1 MKPIDFA
8 TTPFA
13 AHPPSLNK
21 LLLIRCNLVLAASG
35 HPASFTS
42 LQEAL
47 DSLASIGIS
56 EIISDFAS
64 GRQPWGTADFAALH
78 DRTDANCYALLC
90 DDQWACDVD
99 EDKAVFVQ
107 LRYGI
112 ADYVQ
117 EVMAQWMLATLEL
130 RQAFADHQPAPT
142 SDPDVKYWVITGR
155 LPGNDEDSSG
165 TYGPCTRAEAIAAFT
180 ADQQDGENLEYIRAR
195 YGDTIFISFTFSS
208 STPIE

>member
-42 LQEAL
+42 LQAAL

-56 EIISDFAS
+56 EITSDFAA
-64 GRQPWGTADFAALH
+64 GRQPWDAPDFSALH
-78 DRTDANCYALLC
+78 KHTDANCYALLA

-99 EDKAVFVQ
+99 DDKAVFVQ
-107 LRYGI
+107 LRFGI

-117 EVMAQWMLATLEL
+117 EIMAQWMLATLEL
-130 RQAFADHQPAPT
+130 RQAVADHQPAPT

-155 LPGNDEDSSG
+155 LPDGDDESG
-165 TYGPCTRAEAIAAFT
+165 TYGPCTEQQANEQFT
-180 ADQQDGENLEYIRAR
+180 A
-195 YGDTIFISFTFSS
+195 FIAQAYEDDASELIIHLVASS
-208 STPIE
+208 ETPITNHE